1 MNKLRIILCC
11 ALLVFMALPAF
22 ADEMVSLKVGY
33 QSLTPSGTIAGN
45 QGGIGTQ
52 IDVETDLN
60 FEDNED
66 LTAEVAF
73 QLGIACLSL
82 GYLPIEFSGSGNF
95 NGRYNGLDFTA
106 ADASAKVKLNLYDIG
121 LTLNLINFDDLPVRI
136 QIGPEIA
143 VKVIDAEVDFKASG
157 AGVPVT
163 INESDSGTV
172 PIPTLGARARIG
184 LSDYFAVVARVGY
197 MEYDGNSFMDA
208 EAQLEF
214 SPLPM
219 VGIYGGYRT
228 FSLNIDDTDLNVDVD
243 FSGPFVGA
251 MVRF

>member
-1 MNKLRIILCC
+1 MNKLRMTLCC

-22 ADEMVSLKVGY
+22 ADEIVSFKIGY
-33 QSLTPSGTIAGN
+33 QTLSPSGTIAGS

-52 IDVETDLN
+52 IDIEKDLN

-73 QLGIACLSL
+73 QLGIARLSL
-82 GYLPIEFSGSGNF
+82 GYLPIEFSGTGNF
-95 NGRYNGLDFTA
+95 NGTYNGQSFTV
-106 ADASAKVKLNLYDIG
+106 ADAAQAHVKLSLYDLG
-121 LTLNLINFDDLPVRI
+121 LTLNLINVDDLPVRI

-143 VKVIDAEVDFKASG
+143 VKVIDAEVDFSASG
-157 AGVPVT
+157 VGVA

-184 LSDYFAVVARVGY
+184 FSDYIAVVARVGY
-197 MEYDGNSFMDA
+197 MEYDGNSFLDA

>member
-1 MNKLRIILCC
+1 MNKLRMILCC

-45 QGGIGTQ
+45 QNGVGTQ
-52 IDVETDLN
+52 IDVEKDLN

-73 QLGIACLSL
+73 QLGIARLSL
-82 GYLPIEFSGSGNF
+82 GYLPIEFSGTGNF
-95 NGRYNGLDFTA
+95 NGTYNCQTFTV
-106 ADASAKVKLNLYDIG
+106 ADAAQASVKLSLYDLG
-121 LTLNLINFDDLPVRI
+121 LTLNLINLDDLPVRI

-143 VKVIDAEVDFKASG
+143 VKVIDAEVDFSASG
-157 AGVPVT
+157 GGAT

-172 PIPTLGARARIG
+172 PIPTLGGRARIG
-184 LSDYFAVVARVGY
+184 FSDYIAVVARVGY
-197 MEYDGNSFMDA
+197 MEYDGNSFLDA

-228 FSLNIDDTDLNVDVD
+228 FDLNIDDTDLNVDVD